1 MEDTL
6 QSLKDSLQS
15 FNVDRL
21 NEIGNSDQMGFN
33 SWMLIA
39 IIELIIILVLFIR
52 LKKIHNEQLI
62 NTDGFFELKDA
73 KSKDIDMENLMND
86 INLSKDLYK
95 VLSRSCHPDR
105 FHDNSIKVKAEI
117 LFQEI
122 TKHRRSYTKLLELKE
137 RANKELNLNL
147 K

>member
-6 QSLKDSLQS
+6 QSLKDTIQS
-15 FNVDRL
+15 FHGDGL
-21 NEIGNSDQMGFN
+21 NGIGNSNPGDFN
-33 SWMLIA
+33 IWMVIA
-39 IIELIIILVLFIR
+39 ILELLVILVLFIR
-52 LKKIHNEQLI
+52 IKKIQNEQLI
-62 NTDGFFELKDA
+62 NRDGFFELKNA
-73 KSKDIDMENLMND
+73 KSQNIDMENLMND

-105 FHDNSIKVKAEI
+105 FHDDLVKAKAEI

-122 TKHRRSYTKLLELKE
+122 TKHKRSYTKLLELKK